1 MAANYPCFSRKGG
14 TVGSGSLHLT
24 FQVHLLTAREVR
36 VAREGCVAPPT
47 VTLRAFVHFCVRSAI
62 RPSHPQNTMN

>member
-24 FQVHLLTAREVR
+24 FQVHLLIAREVR
-36 VAREGCVAPPT
+36 VACEGCVAPPT
-47 VTLRAFVHFCVRSAI
+47 VTLRAFSMAARTAEEPGLASL
-62 RPSHPQNTMN
+62 